1 MHQEFDNAEGE
12 DYQADVSALASPA
25 SQNGPEV
32 YVLPLTEVSL
42 PVSKQP
48 GRSSK
53 KSQIAPAFILQKK
66 KPFFPF
72 SHHPFSAGHL
82 HTRKSTKMKDGLS
95 VKTAPAFTSASHR
108 RLI

>member
-53 KSQIAPAFILQKK
+53 KSQIAAAFILQKK
-66 KPFFPF
+66 KPFFSRFPIIL
-72 SHHPFSAGHL
+72 SLP
-82 HTRKSTKMKDGLS
+82 HT
-95 VKTAPAFTSASHR
+95 FTHVNPQK
-108 RLI
+108 

>member
-1 MHQEFDNAEGE
+1 MHACLHQEFDNAEGE
-12 DYQADVSALASPA
+12 EYQADVSALASPA

-53 KSQIAPAFILQKK
+53 KPQMPPLNWTCFYFLS
-66 KPFFPF
+66 PFPLFLPSFP
-72 SHHPFSAGHL
+72 
-82 HTRKSTKMKDGLS
+82 
-95 VKTAPAFTSASHR
+95 
-108 RLI
+108 